1 MFQAAIQG
9 DVEIVKYLLEMKVK
23 VSAKAITG
31 ETAYDLAVKMNHEE
45 VIKLLAPSSPPLP
58 E

>member
-23 VSAKAITG
+23 VSAKSVTG
-31 ETAYDLAVKMNHEE
+31 ETAHDLAVKMNHEE
-45 VIKLLAPSSPPLP
+45 VTKLFAPLSPPLP